1 MRVQKA
7 TRKYE
12 QWLARA
18 TQINA
23 ADLELKHQHMADDL
37 FSFFRATFYR
47 WAELWPQAC
56 PKAEKAPRVLAVGD
70 LHVENFGTWRDQEG
84 RLVWGVNDFDEVYP
98 MPYTIDLVRL
108 AASAW
113 IAIEA
118 SHLAV
123 DPQEAAGAIL
133 EGYTAGI
140 RSPGGP
146 FVLEEQHHWLR
157 QIATGALRDPV
168 HFWEKMDTLRTLRG
182 PVPSS
187 ARRWLEQ
194 MLPEPGLEYRVAHR
208 VAGLG
213 SLGRERYVA
222 IAVWRGAKVAREAKA
237 LLPSAFGWVHGG
249 KSKNEIFY
257 EAILERAVRCRDPY
271 VHRRG
276 RWILRRLA
284 AHCSRVELAS
294 LPREREEERLLHA
307 MGWETANIH
316 HGTPKAVAAVRDD
329 LKKRPHDWLL
339 KAAEAMVKATRD
351 DWQEWRAGS
360 KKAGSKTGAKTKK
373 KSGAGK
379 TAKKSGGHGAA
390 AAG

>member
-12 QWLARA
+12 QWLAQR
-18 TQINA
+18 TRIIT

-47 WAELWPQAC
+47 WAELWPEAC

-70 LHVENFGTWRDQEG
+70 LHVENFGTWRDKEG

-123 DPQEAAGAIL
+123 DPQEAARAVL

-140 RSPGGP
+140 RAAGGP

-157 QIATGALRDPV
+157 HIATGALRDPV
-168 HFWEKMDTLRTLRG
+168 HYWEKMDSLHTLRG
-182 PVPSS
+182 PAPAS
-187 ARRWLEQ
+187 ARRALEQ
-194 MLPEPGLEYRVAHR
+194 MLPEPGLAYRLAHR

-222 IAVWRGAKVAREAKA
+222 IAVWRGGKVAREAKA
-237 LLPSAFGWVHGG
+237 LLPSAYGWVHGG

-257 EAILERAVRCRDPY
+257 ETILERAVRCRDPY
-271 VHRRG
+271 VERRG

-294 LPREREEERLLHA
+294 LPREREEERLLRG

-316 HGTPKAVAAVRDD
+316 HGSPKALAAVRDD
-329 LKKRPHDWLL
+329 LKRRPQDWLI
-339 KAAEAMVKATRD
+339 KAAEAMVKVTRD
-351 DWQEWRAGS
+351 DWQEWRAGG
-360 KKAGSKTGAKTKK
+360 K
-373 KSGAGK
+373 K
-379 TAKKSGGHGAA
+379 TAKKAAVKTAKKTGGAKAKRKAPGKKA
-390 AAG
+390 